1 MLSGNFLKSKATLSL
16 LTCCLSLSSHSVL
29 GMDKEQDAFSMDLEK
44 IHFQRKYYAGDVTVT
59 FENKRSI
66 ALPYYIAQLI
76 GNTALKLKSPIYAL
90 SIKDLISKAKPF
102 IKISNCKTLTE
113 DDKALLHE
121 LHVRRFNHFVSSIYY
136 YAHFVY
142 TELNLK
148 ELPYIW
154 PPESNY
160 FIPKEKFTLP
170 NTELDSI
177 FKTDNIKK
185 YFSSDINIS
194 PYSKNITKIDIVTYT
209 KDDIKIDFY
218 YPGEKKRTMISQTS
232 NFKDYVLLSV
242 CDDSLFKDKLSLRF
256 SMSIQK
262 SPSIFPKKK
271 RTFHMTHSQNTCSTI
286 ETFPEIK
293 SYDDLDPL
301 IVLIS
306 EAKKSVAHKEVTE
319 ERLKKFK
326 ELLGENFVDLLDQDL
341 KEIIP
346 LFMTQNNTIML

>member
-170 NTELDSI
+170 NT
-177 FKTDNIKK
+177 
-185 YFSSDINIS
+185 
-194 PYSKNITKIDIVTYT
+194 
-209 KDDIKIDFY
+209 
-218 YPGEKKRTMISQTS
+218 
-232 NFKDYVLLSV
+232 
-242 CDDSLFKDKLSLRF
+242 
-256 SMSIQK
+256 
-262 SPSIFPKKK
+262 
-271 RTFHMTHSQNTCSTI
+271 
-286 ETFPEIK
+286 
-293 SYDDLDPL
+293 
-301 IVLIS
+301 
-306 EAKKSVAHKEVTE
+306 
-319 ERLKKFK
+319 
-326 ELLGENFVDLLDQDL
+326 
-341 KEIIP
+341 
-346 LFMTQNNTIML
+346 